1 MNGSI
6 YLIKNEVNNKMYIG
20 QTIQPVEKRFKQH
33 LKLLETNEKQAIS
46 KAIKSIG
53 KDKFSYEVLDTGIEN
68 YETLNKLEEF
78 YIKQY
83 NTLSPFGYNL
93 CPGGQK
99 WRRVSV
105 FTKDDENKI
114 ISMYEKGMSTRG
126 IGELYS
132 VSPSTISGVLR
143 RNNIKIRAKNHK
155 LPDRTSKLTL
165 EIMEELYVQKGMKMK
180 DIAEELNVNVRTV
193 NRAKRLYNL
202 QRI

>member
-6 YLIKNEVNNKMYIG
+6 YLIKNEVNDKMYIG

-33 LKLLETNEKQAIS
+33 LKLLKSSEKQAIH

-53 KDKFSYEVLDTGIEN
+53 KDRFSYEILATGIES
-68 YETLNKLEEF
+68 YEKLNELEEF

-93 CPGGQK
+93 CPGGRK
-99 WRRVSV
+99 WRRTSA
-105 FTKDDENKI
+105 FSKDDENEI
-114 ISMYEKGMSTRG
+114 ISMYEKGMSTRE
-126 IGELYS
+126 IGKLYS
-132 VSPSTISGVLR
+132 VSHHSILGVLH
-143 RNNIKIRAKNHK
+143 RNNVKTRSKNHK
-155 LPDRTSKLTL
+155 LPDRTSKITL

-193 NRAKRLYNL
+193 NRAKRRYNL